1 MAEGKMHFAPILALD
16 PRDHVVIDNL
26 LLEVVNT
33 PREEIKDGIARVVGK
48 TASHVSHHSVEVATA
63 ISTEQMVPRLDDDF
77 NMDTYD
83 IDNGQVLTRD
93 EWPDLP
99 VIFVDLAR
107 EVRYT
112 DAFGNCKV
120 EEVSGFYVRR
130 THGQDGFHTYL
141 SLDGQSELDQS
152 AGDRII
158 KWRKATPTDFVAEQ
172 EKTNE

>member
-1 MAEGKMHFAPILALD
+1 MAEGKMHFAPVLALD
-16 PRDHVVIDNL
+16 PHDYVVIDNL
-26 LLEVVNT
+26 VMEVVNT
-33 PREEIKDGIARVVGK
+33 PREEIKDGIAKVVGK
-48 TASHVSHHSVEVATA
+48 TAGHAAHRRLEVTTD

-77 NMDTYD
+77 NLEGYD
-83 IDNGQVLTRD
+83 VDAGKVLTRD

-107 EVRYT
+107 EVRFT
-112 DAFGNCKV
+112 DAFGNCQV
-120 EEVSGFYVRR
+120 ADVSGFYVRR
-130 THGQDGFHTYL
+130 THGYDGFHTYL

-158 KWRKATPTDFVAEQ
+158 RWRKATPTDFVAEQ